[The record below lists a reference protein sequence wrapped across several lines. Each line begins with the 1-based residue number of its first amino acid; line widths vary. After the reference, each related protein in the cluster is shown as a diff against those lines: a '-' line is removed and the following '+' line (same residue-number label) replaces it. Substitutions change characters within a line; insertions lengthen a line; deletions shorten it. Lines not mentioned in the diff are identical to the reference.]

1 MHNTPPP
8 SRHNHLHLAISRKVT
23 CIAGLVSAFFS
34 SYAFAADYTYDK
46 NHDDLIENSA
56 LLNYSSPIDGKS
68 FHIDT
73 TGFESPRGLKAI
85 SALET
90 DGVSIVNTQT
100 SFVIGNAITTTFD
113 GIAAGFD
120 GLPWD
125 AQYYSDIEI
134 GNNFLTIIGNDEQSI
149 SNRAHLAHIGYG
161 LGINIFNNTFEISKL
176 QSRANSIATVSASGS
191 LGIIKNNNLKITD
204 SQFKKAEGVTGT
216 AIKGDEGQGLKLIE
230 NSTEVINSGFNELRG
245 AELSGIQNS
254 EDELSGNKLTIVNPT
269 ILAEYGGSLVIAQEL
284 SGYAT
289 NADKNKIYKDVSN
302 GELIITGKL
311 KVENASGERWQS
323 TEFGAGKSSMSGVS
337 GNRLIFKDLASEVV
351 SMNQWLTYGGF
362 SSSTKG
368 DATSNSV
375 TFDNAKFSG
384 GKFVYGGFATN
395 GKAHANGIDIKNGS
409 IVEGNFIGSYGGL
422 DTTAAYVTID
432 NSTVLG
438 TVAVFSGD
446 KKRTKLGEGTLT
458 VQGLSDLSEAI
469 LHPYSLTPGVG
480 DNDEDRGLQG
490 YTGQHN
496 VTFKAD
502 GFAGAIKQFGSAAD
516 NVAFDHV
523 VLLGQTWNRQ
533 DAILTVLG
541 SAAFKSSSLEDGSL
555 SFVDGEAVAKGGT
568 ITLLKANNGITY
580 VDPLEETEKDLVSTA
595 GTALQFNGK
604 VNFGEN
610 QITYTVESAE
620 SSSQTILVGDS
631 RLAAAAFV
639 NQGTDLLERVFHGF
653 TLSREKYGL
662 MTFATAEGT
671 KNNYDLSNP
680 IKINGWNFLA
690 GLRSVAA
697 VGVGDLTTA
706 LFVEYG
712 EGNYRTSNS
721 HFGLKFRTDG
731 ELQYVGGGLAVR
743 LIFPSELYFEGSIR
757 AGELQSDLNRAL
769 MDADGNHYD
778 ADTTSLYAGLH
789 LGAGFITRPVAGMEL
804 DSYAKYFFTYTD
816 SDSFTISKFNETYSF
831 QSIVSHRL
839 RLGTRASW
847 SQSNMTY
854 LIGVAGE
861 YEFDAESDMV
871 AANAPAR
878 TSDLGGF
885 SGFAEA
891 GLSIR
896 PSLTS
901 PWQFDLQVRGWVG
914 QREAVA
920 GMATVNYLF

>member
-1 MHNTPPP
+1 M
-8 SRHNHLHLAISRKVT
+8 
-23 CIAGLVSAFFS
+23 
-34 SYAFAADYTYDK
+34 
-46 NHDDLIENSA
+46 
-56 LLNYSSPIDGKS
+56 
-68 FHIDT
+68 
-73 TGFESPRGLKAI
+73 
-85 SALET
+85 
-90 DGVSIVNTQT
+90 
-100 SFVIGNAITTTFD
+100 
-113 GIAAGFD
+113 
-120 GLPWD
+120 
-125 AQYYSDIEI
+125 
-134 GNNFLTIIGNDEQSI
+134 
-149 SNRAHLAHIGYG
+149 
-161 LGINIFNNTFEISKL
+161 
-176 QSRANSIATVSASGS
+176 
-191 LGIIKNNNLKITD
+191 
-204 SQFKKAEGVTGT
+204 
-216 AIKGDEGQGLKLIE
+216 
-230 NSTEVINSGFNELRG
+230 
-245 AELSGIQNS
+245 
-254 EDELSGNKLTIVNPT
+254 
-269 ILAEYGGSLVIAQEL
+269 
-284 SGYAT
+284 
-289 NADKNKIYKDVSN
+289 
-302 GELIITGKL
+302 
-311 KVENASGERWQS
+311 
-323 TEFGAGKSSMSGVS
+323 
-337 GNRLIFKDLASEVV
+337 
-351 SMNQWLTYGGF
+351 
-362 SSSTKG
+362 
-368 DATSNSV
+368 
-375 TFDNAKFSG
+375 
-384 GKFVYGGFATN
+384 
-395 GKAHANGIDIKNGS
+395 
-409 IVEGNFIGSYGGL
+409 
-422 DTTAAYVTID
+422 
-432 NSTVLG
+432 
-438 TVAVFSGD
+438 
-446 KKRTKLGEGTLT
+446 
-458 VQGLSDLSEAI
+458 
-469 LHPYSLTPGVG
+469 
-480 DNDEDRGLQG
+480 
-490 YTGQHN
+490 
-496 VTFKAD
+496 
-502 GFAGAIKQFGSAAD
+502 
-516 NVAFDHV
+516 
-523 VLLGQTWNRQ
+523 
-533 DAILTVLG
+533 
-541 SAAFKSSSLEDGSL
+541 
-555 SFVDGEAVAKGGT
+555 
-568 ITLLKANNGITY
+568 
-580 VDPLEETEKDLVSTA
+580 
-595 GTALQFNGK
+595 
-604 VNFGEN
+604 
-610 QITYTVESAE
+610 ESAE